1 MALFKADIDSAFRR
15 VPITPGKLLLAC
27 AQPRNVVAC
36 LLGHR
41 RFAAIAYK
49 LDGQIHVAMHN
60 ALPFGSAASVA
71 AWHRVGALLRAIGR
85 KLLHLVLLQY
95 VDDFYGP
102 DHYEAVEH
110 AMQAF
115 ARQVA
120 LATVVLC

>member
-1 MALFKADIDSAFRR
+1 MRL
-15 VPITPGKLLLAC
+15 P
-27 AQPRNVVAC
+27 AC
-36 LLGHR
+36 LPEHR

-60 ALPFGSAASVA
+60 ALPFGSAASAA
-71 AWHRVGALLRAIGR
+71 AWHRVGAFLRAIGR

-95 VDDFYGP
+95 MDDFYGP

-110 AMQAF
+110 AMQGF

-120 LATVVLC
+120 LATEVFC

>member
-1 MALFKADIDSAFRR
+1 MRL
-15 VPITPGKLLLAC
+15 P
-27 AQPRNVVAC
+27 AC
-36 LLGHR
+36 LPEHR

-60 ALPFGSAASVA
+60 ALPFGSAASAA
-71 AWHRVGALLRAIGR
+71 AWHRVGAFLRAIGR

-95 VDDFYGP
+95 MDNFYGP

-110 AMQAF
+110 AMQGF

-120 LATVVLC
+120 LATEVFC